1 MNNELQ
7 GKLIHVG
14 DIQTFESG
22 FTKRVFAIETD
33 DKYPQKVPFEL
44 FKDSVDLIES
54 YNIGDIVKVQFN
66 IRGNEY
72 NGKYYC
78 SLNAW
83 RIENVAPF
91 QEPAQNAE
99 EYQEVPNNIDD
110 DSDLPF

>member
-14 DIQTFESG
+14 DIQAFESG
-22 FTKRVFAIETD
+22 FKKRVFAIETD
-33 DKYPQKVPFEL
+33 EKYPQKVPFEL

-66 IRGNEY
+66 LRGNEY

-83 RIENVAPF
+83 RIEKVGGDETNSQTEYEQANIP
-91 QEPAQNAE
+91 PASE
-99 EYQEVPNNIDD
+99 EDN
-110 DSDLPF
+110 LPF